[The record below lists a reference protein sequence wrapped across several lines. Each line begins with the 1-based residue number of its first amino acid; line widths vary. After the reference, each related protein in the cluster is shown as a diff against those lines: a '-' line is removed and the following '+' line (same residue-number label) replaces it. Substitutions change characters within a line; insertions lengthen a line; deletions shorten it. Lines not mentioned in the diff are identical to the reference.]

1 MSKKTEEKQSFI
13 TEARRAQIV
22 DAAITTL
29 DEIGFANASLAQIAK
44 RAGISTALISYHFR
58 DKNELMDYT
67 LMALVGD
74 SAGYVLERTGG
85 ASSNIEKLHTYIA
98 ASLAYQATRPRHS
111 TALIEI
117 IFHSRTPDNVPY
129 YKIGDDDEDP
139 LAAELQRILVEGQ
152 TRGEFRAFNVEV
164 MASVIQGAIGEYMF
178 NKKLTDTVDLEAYS
192 DELISL
198 FDRMVQSDNRAE

>member
-74 SAGYVLERTGG
+74 SAGYVLERTSA
-85 ASSNIEKLHTYIA
+85 ASSNTEKLHTYIA

-129 YKIGDDDEDP
+129 YKIGDDDEEP
-139 LAAELQRILVEGQ
+139 LAAELQRILADGQ
-152 TRGEFRAFNVEV
+152 SQGEFRAFNVEV

-178 NKKLTDTVDLEAYS
+178 NKKLTDTVDLEGYS

-198 FDRMVQSDNRAE
+198 FDRMVRLEHLES